1 MCPLKK
7 CFWNIIKK
15 GHFRESIAPDLDISK
30 STFKILQEWIKTDI
44 GFSKGFEADVQLIAK
59 FLPGW

>member
-1 MCPLKK
+1 MSTEEVFLKYY
-7 CFWNIIKK
+7 KK